1 MQFKERIYKDLDYPT
16 YDSIPAWLSHDLTA
30 ITKCP
35 FSWKHKEFDN
45 ESPALLEGRLQHT
58 VFLELNKFDEE
69 FVIQPNVDRRTKAG
83 KEEYEDFLATIG
95 DRQPIKQDQF
105 DTCMARRKV
114 VEEYIPK
121 ESDQVELTIC
131 FMWNNQPCK
140 GKLDWHTGT
149 DVWDLKTCRDA
160 SPRGFKNAINTFK
173 YHQQAAFYLAG
184 CRAVGLPTEKFYFLA
199 QEKPHPYPYAVY
211 TLSDEAIAYAD
222 AKNEQ
227 ALALGIFCK
236 ENDIYLPFNNQG
248 ITEFDLG
255 DLY

>member
-1 MQFKERIYKDLDYPT
+1 MEFKEGIYKDLDYPT
-16 YDSIPAWLSHDLTA
+16 YDSIPAWRSHDLTA
-30 ITKCP
+30 ISKCP

-149 DVWDLKTCRDA
+149 
-160 SPRGFKNAINTFK
+160 
-173 YHQQAAFYLAG
+173 
-184 CRAVGLPTEKFYFLA
+184 
-199 QEKPHPYPYAVY
+199 
-211 TLSDEAIAYAD
+211 
-222 AKNEQ
+222 
-227 ALALGIFCK
+227 
-236 ENDIYLPFNNQG
+236 
-248 ITEFDLG
+248 
-255 DLY
+255 